1 MAWDMLTRCEI
12 QHLGDSALIVSW
24 PGCGAEQ
31 ASQNVLWLQHTV
43 QLDSAQVHSDQL
55 PGANPFE
62 GSVPAAESLT
72 LYYNPLRHSWK
83 EIQLW
88 LQTVL
93 QGTELIPKYSPRI
106 LEIPV
111 CYGHDFAP
119 DLPELAQSCGLS
131 TDAVVRLHSQAE
143 YRVQMIGFSPGF
155 PYLAGLPDQLVTPR
169 KRVPRL
175 KVPAGSVAI
184 GGRQTGIYS
193 METPGGWNIIGRTPV
208 RLFRPEQDTPCLL
221 AAGDIVRLRAIRI
234 EEFSDCVERVVLP
247 TEFKKR

>member
-1 MAWDMLTRCEI
+1 
-12 QHLGDSALIVSW
+12 
-24 PGCGAEQ
+24 
-31 ASQNVLWLQHTV
+31 
-43 QLDSAQVHSDQL
+43 
-55 PGANPFE
+55 
-62 GSVPAAESLT
+62 
-72 LYYNPLRHSWK
+72 
-83 EIQLW
+83 
-88 LQTVL
+88 
-93 QGTELIPKYSPRI
+93 
-106 LEIPV
+106 
-111 CYGHDFAP
+111 
-119 DLPELAQSCGLS
+119 
-131 TDAVVRLHSQAE
+131 
-143 YRVQMIGFSPGF
+143 MIGFSPGF